1 LKPLELTEA
10 ILFALHTTMNYPNKS
25 HCIVALLVG
34 VLVTPLGCKREGVNG
49 SSAPPVALLPA
60 EDKTTDQLRTSLET
74 LILNRQFAAATDRLR
89 RADVDL
95 LVADARGRGDLRW
108 VAIAEDTVALP
119 GLDERILFQASPIE
133 YWELPGT
140 SDAIL
145 DVPWQAT
152 ATRFAQDYNERLRLS
167 LEESPP

>member
-25 HCIVALLVG
+25 RCIVALLVG

-49 SSAPPVALLPA
+49 SSAPPVALPA
-60 EDKTTDQLRTSLET
+60 EDKTTDQLRTSVEA
-74 LILNRQFAAATDRLR
+74 LILNQQFAAATERLR
-89 RADVDL
+89 RADIDL
-95 LVADARGRGDLRW
+95 LVADARARGDLRW
-108 VAIAEDTVALP
+108 MAVAEYGIELP
-119 GLDERILFQASPIE
+119 GVNDQILLQITPNE

-145 DVPWQAT
+145 DVQWQET
-152 ATRFAQDYNERLRLS
+152 ATRFAEDYNLRLQKA
-167 LEESPP
+167 LDESPP